1 MASVVRL
8 PEHAG
13 GGRVEQVA
21 VGPERRSLSL
31 HFVAFLTD
39 LRAVLA
45 SSAVVHCADAH
56 VAAPATSPPASRVSL
71 RMRVPPGK
79 TLPRPVYAVNE
90 KSAGDPGVD
99 VRVEVGMVPEQ
110 SDRMIDRDG
119 HVVLERR

>member
-71 RMRVPPGK
+71 RMRVPPWENA
-79 TLPRPVYAVNE
+79 TVAR
-90 KSAGDPGVD
+90 
-99 VRVEVGMVPEQ
+99 VRRKRKICRRRRQREGGWQ
-110 SDRMIDRDG
+110 ITTFGGRARASTTRMFVIMP
-119 HVVLERR
+119 